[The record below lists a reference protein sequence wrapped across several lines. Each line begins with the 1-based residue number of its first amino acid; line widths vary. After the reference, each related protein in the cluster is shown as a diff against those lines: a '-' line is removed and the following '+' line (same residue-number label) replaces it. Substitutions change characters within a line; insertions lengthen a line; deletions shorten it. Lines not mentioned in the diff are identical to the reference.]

1 MSSKFQFV
9 LFLVFILSS
18 LNAFQVFNN
27 GKAYIEKSD
36 YQKKVLDLK
45 KKFLK
50 GNDLELV
57 SKEVDKLLA
66 NSSNTELDIFINRY
80 KNTDN
85 ISKYI
90 QLPSGTSKVSLDIVG
105 LNDTD
110 KIIVDSKKNILDQE
124 SNKVDT
130 FNKDGTYKLSSYIP
144 THIKALG
151 ITYIQNDQSKA
162 NDVKVDFTFYKK
174 VYKDSLIRHYL
185 YGSILLY
192 QNNNQNHIDHKFL
205 STDHGS
211 WTVRYSTCHYSYWQR
226 FPSWNWGWNFFEGLY
241 SYFVWVW
248 RLVTRTFSCIS
259 TIWQSQFGYSNNI
272 NKDHNY
278 IGVKE
283 YRYVVELYGITDDSD
298 DFISINGEKYSGNL
312 YGKKLY
318 FEDHEALNI
327 EFYTDHTGWTNDIPG
342 IRVSRE
348 KITYEEIK

>member
-1 MSSKFQFV
+1 MVSKFKFV
-9 LFLVFILSS
+9 FLFVVTLSS
-18 LNAFQVFNN
+18 LSGFQVFNN
-27 GKAYIEKSD
+27 GKAYIEKSN

-45 KKFLK
+45 KNFLK
-50 GNDLELV
+50 VNDLELV

-110 KIIVDSKKNILDQE
+110 KIIVASKKNILDQE

-144 THIKALG
+144 THTKALG

-174 VYKDSLIRHYL
+174 VYKDSFIRHYL
-185 YGSILLY
+185 YGSILLL
-192 QNNNQNHIDHKFL
+192 QNDTQNYIDHSFS
-205 STDHGS
+205 STDHGL
-211 WTVRYSTCHYSYWQR
+211 WT
-226 FPSWNWGWNFFEGLY
+226 E
-241 SYFVWVW
+241 SYFTCRYQVWESFPVW
-248 RLVTRTFSCIS
+248 AWSWSFWEGFFSYIVWSWKRVTRTFSCIS

-272 NKDHNY
+272 NQYYNY

-283 YRYVVELYGITDDSD
+283 YRYLVELYGITDDSD

-327 EFYTDHTGWTNDIPG
+327 EFYTDYTGWTNDIPG